1 MDIHGTGSEHR
12 SESRSDADGDGPHSS
27 RAIGVTCLLREGRHA
42 G

>member
-1 MDIHGTGSEHR
+1 MDIQETGSEHR
-12 SESRSDADGDGPHSS
+12 AESRSVADGDGLHSF

>member
-1 MDIHGTGSEHR
+1 MDIHETGPEL
-12 SESRSDADGDGPHSS
+12 ESRSDADGDGPHSF

>member
-1 MDIHGTGSEHR
+1 MDIHETGSEHWP
-12 SESRSDADGDGPHSS
+12 ESRSDADGAGPYPF

>member
-1 MDIHGTGSEHR
+1 MDIHETGSEHWP
-12 SESRSDADGDGPHSS
+12 ESRSVADGDGLHSF